1 MLLNE
6 IFTEA
11 PKIEVKNLMSDSRKI
26 SRDGLFFC
34 LKGMV
39 FDGHRFVDQAI
50 EHGAIAVVHSDTLS
64 SKKEGIVY
72 IQVKDVLKTLNQ
84 VAHAFYKKP
93 SSKMDVYGITGT
105 NGKSTTASLIHYL
118 NSQSELSGYI
128 GTISIEYANVKRPA
142 LLTTPDAI
150 DIHRIF
156 ADMVKAK
163 VKSAAIEVSSI
174 GLEQRRV
181 DSISFDVGIFT
192 NLTHDHLDYHGNME
206 NYFIAKAK
214 LFELL
219 PKEGLAIINIDDTY
233 GERLIDYTDAKV
245 VTYGIERDADFVVN
259 DIVLGPKDSS
269 FTLIDNI
276 NDKSYEIATNLVA
289 KFNVLNLTAA
299 LIAVSYK
306 RQIPIETLIQ
316 YCQAIPQIEGRM
328 EVISSECL
336 FTTIVDFAHTPDGF
350 IQCFEYAKSIT
361 KPESRIISVF
371 GSAGKRDTKK
381 RQVLG
386 EIADIY
392 CDMIILTE
400 EDQRNED
407 VYEICSQIKRGIKNT
422 NYIIIDDRAN
432 AIKQAIS
439 LANSNDTVLIL
450 GKGDETYLDKEFGKE
465 YYIGDHRAAK
475 QALNEW
481 IKQKEMEE
489 NESIH

>member
-1 MLLNE
+1 MLLSNIFNDAPDIE
-6 IFTEA
+6 I
-11 PKIEVKNLMSDSRKI
+11 KNLMSDSRKK

-39 FDGHRFVDQAI
+39 FDGHRFVNQAI
-50 EHGAIAVVHSDTLS
+50 EQGAIAIVHSDDLP

-72 IQVKDVLKTLNQ
+72 IQVKDVLKALNQ
-84 VAHAFYKKP
+84 VAHTFYEKP
-93 SSKMDVYGITGT
+93 SSKMDVYGVTGT

-118 NSQSELSGYI
+118 NSRSQLSGYV
-128 GTISIEYANVKRPA
+128 GTISIEYADIKRPA

-150 DIHRIF
+150 DTHRIF
-156 ADMVKAK
+156 ADMVKAN

-181 DSISFDVGIFT
+181 DTVNFNVGVFT

-219 PKEGLAIINIDDTY
+219 PKNGLAVINLDDDYGKRLVDYTNARVLTY
-233 GERLIDYTDAKV
+233 GEYESADYIVDDIELHPKNSTFKLIDTLEDKEYT
-245 VTYGIERDADFVVN
+245 
-259 DIVLGPKDSS
+259 
-269 FTLIDNI
+269 
-276 NDKSYEIATNLVA
+276 IATNLVA

-299 LIAVSYK
+299 LIAVSHQRK
-306 RQIPIETLIQ
+306 IPMETLID
-316 YCQAIPQIEGRM
+316 YCQNIPQVEGRM
-328 EVISSECL
+328 EVIHSDCL

-361 KPESRIISVF
+361 NEDNRIIVVF

-381 RQVLG
+381 RHVLG
-386 EIADIY
+386 EIADLY

-407 VYEICSQIKRGIKNT
+407 VLEICNQIKRGIKNSNT
-422 NYIIIDDRAN
+422 ITITDRAS
-432 AIKQAIS
+432 AIRQAIS

-465 YYIGDHRAAK
+465 YYLGDHKIAK
-475 QALNEW
+475 QALDDRL
-481 IKQKEMEE
+481 KQKEQEE
-489 NESIH
+489 NEPVY